1 MRIIRTVCGLAILA
15 FAALPAFAQQPGT
28 AVEAKAMLEKVVTD
42 MKANKAKT
50 LQDITAGTYNDKDLY
65 PFCGGPDGK
74 LTAHGAKKSL
84 VGESLKDSE
93 RPDRKGLRR
102 GILQGSPAGKVCQS
116 SLHVSE
122 TRWNDARAEG
132 VLISP
137 RSTTRSA
144 ASATTNSGIS

>member
-42 MKANKAKT
+42 VKANKAKT

-74 LTAHGAKKSL
+74 LTAHGAKDPTGKAFGAEFYKVAQPGKFAEVAYMFPKPGGTTPEPKESYITKVDDQVCG
-84 VGESLKDSE
+84 VGYYK
-93 RPDRKGLRR
+93 
-102 GILQGSPAGKVCQS
+102 
-116 SLHVSE
+116 
-122 TRWNDARAEG
+122 
-132 VLISP
+132 
-137 RSTTRSA
+137 
-144 ASATTNSGIS
+144 

>member
-1 MRIIRTVCGLAILA
+1 MRIIRTVCGLTILA

-42 MKANKAKT
+42 VKANKAKT

-84 VGESLKDSE
+84 VGESLKDLKD
-93 RPDRKGLRR
+93 PT
-102 GILQGSPAGKVCQS
+102 GKAFGAEFYKVAQPGKLAEVAYMFPKPGGTTPEPKESYITKVDDQVC
-116 SLHVSE
+116 
-122 TRWNDARAEG
+122 G
-132 VLISP
+132 V
-137 RSTTRSA
+137 
-144 ASATTNSGIS
+144 GYYK